1 MRYKSI
7 ATEGTF
13 KKINSKLWDEENR
26 MGRTL
31 TDKVKTRQDKAFT
44 MNWIF
49 SFVQGLLVLFPIFTH
64 TYKSNAEK
72 LKN

>member
-1 MRYKSI
+1 
-7 ATEGTF
+7 
-13 KKINSKLWDEENR
+13 

-31 TDKVKTRQDKAFT
+31 TDKVKTRQDKVFT

-49 SFVQGLLVLFPIFTH
+49 SFVQGLLALFPIFTH